1 MPEPWM
7 LIVAGAALWVAW
19 RKGWLSRLGTPSR
32 APVVPTQPIPPQ
44 SSQNIQVPYPSVLH
58 APNGLAT
65 GMLQDASEP
74 YARVYRTGI
83 DPNDSEALYAAL
95 MASLDARAERQKKA
109 QQELANQAKLDEMMH
124 ERIKASVT
132 AP

>member
-7 LIVAGAALWVAW
+7 LIIAGVALWVAW
-19 RKGWLSRLGTPSR
+19 HKGWFSKLGVPPR
-32 APVVPTQPIPPQ
+32 APVVPVQPFPVQ
-44 SSQNIQVPYPSVLH
+44 TSQVPYP
-58 APNGLAT
+58 ATPYQPNGLAP
-65 GMLQDASEP
+65 GSPQVASEP
-74 YARVYRTGI
+74 YARVFRTGI

-124 ERIKASVT
+124 ERIKANVAAS
-132 AP
+132 